1 MLFLV
6 KDPPG
11 QRPSG
16 STTKAGERFLNYW
29 WFLWRLWRLYSYKS
43 SWIIDDFSEDSSQ
56 GFSLPGFPHYR
67 LSHPFWTHKEQK
79 GSKFSRNMFLISR
92 SEVEYFFQIWGGGLD
107 KATQDLY
114 DLKGWWLGDDLDY
127 IISNLQRSAHL
138 ISMSKSKQSY
148 QRLKS
153 CFLLNACSYSLYS
166 VVARKS
172 RTDRKIKK

>member
-1 MLFLV
+1 MIFV
-6 KDPPG
+6 KIV
-11 QRPSG
+11 
-16 STTKAGERFLNYW
+16 KIVLE
-29 WFLWRLWRLYSYKS
+29 YKS

-79 GSKFSRNMFLISR
+79 GSKFSRNMFLIWR
-92 SEVEYFFQIWGGGLD
+92 SEVEYFFQICVCVLGGLD

-138 ISMSKSKQSY
+138 ISMSKSNLNY
-148 QRLKS
+148 QRLKKL
-153 CFLLNACSYSLYS
+153 FPLECSLVL
-166 VVARKS
+166 VVLFGCEKEQTRQK
-172 RTDRKIKK
+172 D